1 MKVQNNISRE
11 SYIDVARGLVI
22 LLVLIGHSE
31 PPALIKTGIYGFHM
45 PFFFILSGYL
55 FDSNKWCRG
64 IKQFLRTRWKA
75 YIIPYFI
82 LSFINLII
90 NIPVEI
96 VNGICGKQLLV
107 SSLKHI
113 FWIAYSYGDASKT
126 PNCTPLWFLPCLFVA

>member
-64 IKQFLRTRWKA
+64 DKAISQDALEGVYNTVFYSFLYK
-75 YIIPYFI
+75 
-82 LSFINLII
+82 SDN
-90 NIPVEI
+90 
-96 VNGICGKQLLV
+96 
-107 SSLKHI
+107 
-113 FWIAYSYGDASKT
+113 
-126 PNCTPLWFLPCLFVA
+126 